1 MTKKEIL
8 DILYSER
15 NRLMSMYTRPGWTT
29 WALVGAIA
37 SLLWI
42 MLDLYFR
49 TSISWIYSVAIY
61 FLLYNIYVCGGCLV
75 ISFKND
81 HQPIWQ
87 KYEFTDRIKLVYA
100 FIIYAVQL
108 LLLIIHKSFFVGGIS
123 EVFYWFS
130 IVFIAVLLLLF
141 LLIFLLSFI
150 PSLRTQ
156 KNNRWGGFLGL
167 FFLLIAVTWG
177 IFIIREHNFL
187 DEGSIKVGLLLV
199 AIGLLMEC
207 FNISTPSKL
216 KKLDNLINKVLYENY
231 IDEDAVMSEL
241 EKCMIG
247 LKYGDYLMNQNY
259 DYISKWTRYLYY
271 NLLTLNDSINN
282 STGYNDTIHSV
293 IHDSMKRIDNLQ
305 PVVHNVLKMIKLG
318 YDETDV
324 DPKLSPLLRV
334 MQDSID
340 IIGIWLEIQKK
351 TSEYNF
357 EDFKKFVNLKE
368 QEADIIFKKN
378 NINNE

>member
-1 MTKKEIL
+1 MIKKEIL
-8 DILYSER
+8 DVLYSER

-108 LLLIIHKSFFVGGIS
+108 LLLIIHKSFFIGGIS

-351 TSEYNF
+351 MSEYNF
-357 EDFKKFVNLKE
+357 EDFGKYINLKK

>member
-8 DILYSER
+8 DVLYSER

-49 TSISWIYSVAIY
+49 ASISWIYSVAIY

-141 LLIFLLSFI
+141 LLIYLLSFI

-282 STGYNDTIHSV
+282 STGYNETIHSV

-357 EDFKKFVNLKE
+357 ENFGKFVNAKE

-378 NINNE
+378 NTPQ

>member
-8 DILYSER
+8 DVLYSER

-49 TSISWIYSVAIY
+49 ASISWIYSVAIY

-141 LLIFLLSFI
+141 LLIYLLSFI

-357 EDFKKFVNLKE
+357 EDFGKFVNVKM

>member
-1 MTKKEIL
+1 MNKKEIL
-8 DILYSER
+8 DVLYSER

-357 EDFKKFVNLKE
+357 EDFGKYVNLKK
-368 QEADIIFKKN
+368 QEADILFQ
-378 NINNE
+378 INTTQQ

>member
-8 DILYSER
+8 DVLYSER

-49 TSISWIYSVAIY
+49 ASISWIYSVAIY

-141 LLIFLLSFI
+141 LLIYLLSFI

-357 EDFKKFVNLKE
+357 EDFGKFVNAKM

>member
-1 MTKKEIL
+1 
-8 DILYSER
+8 
-15 NRLMSMYTRPGWTT
+15 
-29 WALVGAIA
+29 
-37 SLLWI
+37 
-42 MLDLYFR
+42 
-49 TSISWIYSVAIY
+49 
-61 FLLYNIYVCGGCLV
+61 
-75 ISFKND
+75 
-81 HQPIWQ
+81 
-87 KYEFTDRIKLVYA
+87 
-100 FIIYAVQL
+100 
-108 LLLIIHKSFFVGGIS
+108 
-123 EVFYWFS
+123 
-130 IVFIAVLLLLF
+130 
-141 LLIFLLSFI
+141 
-150 PSLRTQ
+150 
-156 KNNRWGGFLGL
+156 
-167 FFLLIAVTWG
+167 
-177 IFIIREHNFL
+177 
-187 DEGSIKVGLLLV
+187 
-199 AIGLLMEC
+199 
-207 FNISTPSKL
+207 
-216 KKLDNLINKVLYENY
+216 
-231 IDEDAVMSEL
+231 
-241 EKCMIG
+241 
-247 LKYGDYLMNQNY
+247 MNQNY

-357 EDFKKFVNLKE
+357 EDFGKFVNAKM

>member
-49 TSISWIYSVAIY
+49 ASISWIYSVAIY

-357 EDFKKFVNLKE
+357 EDFGKFVNAKM
-368 QEADIIFKKN
+368 QEADILFQ
-378 NINNE
+378 INTTQQ